1 MSNSSHKAG
10 LTDFLAQQ
18 SAQTNKKRFNPNFI
32 PWLKALLLPTLL
44 LILCEFLVRNG
55 DIEAYLL
62 PAPSSLWQSF
72 WDLAQTDLLQHIYI
86 STWRVLIGFAIGSGF
101 ALIFAI
107 WVGLSKEVEA
117 YLEPTFSALKSIPSL
132 AWIPLLLLW
141 LGIDESSKITLIAIG
156 AFFPTYTN
164 TVAAIHNVDRKL
176 IEVGKVYRLN
186 ALQRVVSIV
195 LPAAS
200 SGILTGLRNSLSL
213 SWMFMIAAELIAA
226 TQGIGYLLSDG
237 RETSRPD
244 IVIIAIILLALLGK
258 ISDSLMKQLENRLL
272 GWRDTV
278 HKQA

>member
-1 MSNSSHKAG
+1 MRNSSHKAG

-18 SAQTNKKRFNPNFI
+18 SAQINKKRLSPNLI
-32 PWLKALLLPTLL
+32 RWLKALLLPTLL
-44 LILCEFLVRNG
+44 LILCELLVRNG

-86 STWRVLIGFAIGSGF
+86 STWRVLIGFAIGSGL

-117 YLEPTFSALKSIPSL
+117 YLEPSFSALKSIPSL

-164 TVAAIHNVDRKL
+164 TVAAIQNVDRKL
-176 IEVGKVYRLN
+176 IEVGKVYHLN
-186 ALQRVVSIV
+186 ALQRVISIV
-195 LPAAS
+195 LPAAA

-258 ISDSLMKQLENRLL
+258 ISDSMMKQLENYLL
-272 GWRDTV
+272 RWRDTI
-278 HKQA
+278 HKQT